1 MCLLKNLEAGAVW
14 RWSSGEDPSA
24 LKFEKRD
31 SKVVARQS
39 GAFLFFVLSPAEKMD
54 ERLTPK

>member
-1 MCLLKNLEAGAVW
+1 MCLLKNLVVGAVR

-31 SKVVARQS
+31 SKVVARHS